1 MVIKLVRARGLRNKL
16 EVMDNRPFAVDF
28 EFLGTGFAVN
38 FLDLTNG
45 HIETAAYL
53 YRDEFDSEWEVINTI
68 CYNYT
73 VFEE

>member
-16 EVMDNRPFAVDF
+16 EVIDNRPFAVDF

-45 HIETAAYL
+45 RIETAAYL
-53 YRDEFDSEWEVINTI
+53 HRDEFDSEWEVINTI
-68 CYNYT
+68 RYDYVT
-73 VFEE
+73 FEG

>member
-1 MVIKLVRARGLRNKL
+1 MTIRLVRARGLRNKL
-16 EVMDNRPFAVDF
+16 EVIDNRPFAVDF

-53 YRDEFDSEWEVINTI
+53 HRNEFDSEWEVINTI
-68 CYNYT
+68 RYDYVT
-73 VFEE
+73 FEG